1 MNRHYSNDKRWVQ
14 LGGKSNDRRHGN
26 GTCAVD
32 LTHDSNFQSRLRH
45 GDWVGSKCKGLS
57 GRVGWFC
64 LVAIDSFTETRMIIS
79 VRVGL
84 SLL

>member
-57 GRVGWFC
+57 
-64 LVAIDSFTETRMIIS
+64 VAEWAGF
-79 VRVGL
+79 VWWL
-84 SLL
+84 SIPLLRPE